1 MGPSGNWSMMM
12 RNGRRPPQADAALAM
27 PRAVAQALGALRQTF
42 DPVAQQA
49 VTGLPAHPFGSI
61 QHNRRR
67 PKRDDALEIP
77 PRVKELRR
85 VIATPLPRMRSEELR
100 MTVDRWG
107 GCPRAFTSRS
117 DAPPRRP
124 RCGPRSLPMAPIW
137 GGAPWASPWICERL
151 SRRGAS
157 ARTPSKPPRR
167 SWCMII
173 PVSHSVV
180 SGGTACRPRPM
191 ANALP
196 CTRMP

>member
-1 MGPSGNWSMMM
+1 MGRSSDGRGNAPWPWGSGRPYAPAPSLSQPGGGMGPSGNWSMMM

-27 PRAVAQALGALRQTF
+27 PRAVAPALGALRQTF

-117 DAPPRRP
+117 DAPPRR
-124 RCGPRSLPMAPIW
+124 
-137 GGAPWASPWICERL
+137 
-151 SRRGAS
+151 
-157 ARTPSKPPRR
+157 
-167 SWCMII
+167 
-173 PVSHSVV
+173 
-180 SGGTACRPRPM
+180 
-191 ANALP
+191 
-196 CTRMP
+196 